1 MCAATKADF
10 DRVDIGALL
19 AKADQTCFKF
29 SGLLAS
35 KARALAAAGDSEG
48 AWVSS
53 LLSDV
58 CSFGLRADDRRQPYG
73 PHAVVGDRR
82 TASIED
88 LDEVQLAFLKE
99 IHADISIAELRARV
113 ADVLYVRKRH
123 QDYARVAIDAYLAA
137 ASVPET
143 PNHWGGAGHRLERA
157 LAIAIAIKT
166 ERDRVIERI
175 TKEIEARRPD
185 RGYFSAKMMQAL
197 FDAKAGDPEALAAI
211 AEEAAK
217 AVADKDWHRERE
229 YLLLAAQ
236 WSRRAGKADEERRLL
251 LAAAESYVKLADD
264 ANSRSLEA
272 AHLDHAIQSLR
283 TLGGTQ
289 ARVEELHRRL
299 IEAERQAPAE
309 FKEHSQSVD
318 IEDSVRRAREHV
330 AGKRLPEA
338 VLDVALMWR
347 PAEVSRLRDAVLAA
361 AKQAVF
367 FSAIPRVMV
376 NAEGKVVAKRGSIL
390 ADDPEEREEAL
401 RQAMF
406 ERGAQQ
412 REIVAVT
419 TLKPACAQIVEEH
432 YLGPR
437 ELMSLVAASPF
448 VPPGREEV
456 FAVGLAAGFNGD
468 HATALHLLMPQF
480 EHSVRTILAQNGAIT
495 SKLDDDGVQ
504 DERSLNELLYCA
516 QAKTVFG
523 SDLLFDMQGLL
534 IERFGGNL
542 RNQMAHGLL
551 DVGHMVGSQSI
562 YFWWLTLHLVVR
574 PLLPVQDEAVSSPV
588 PDPGATKE

>member
-10 DRVDIGALL
+10 DRVDIGAILGR
-19 AKADQTCFKF
+19 AEQACYKF

-35 KARALAAAGDSEG
+35 KAQALAKIGDVEG
-48 AWVSS
+48 SWVLS

-58 CSFGLRADDRRQPYG
+58 CSYALRADDRRQPYG
-73 PHAVVGDRR
+73 PRGVFGDRR

-88 LDEVQLAFLKE
+88 LDEVQLAFLRD

-123 QDYARVAIDAYLAA
+123 QDYARVAIDAYLAS
-137 ASVPET
+137 ASILLT
-143 PNHWGGAGHRLERA
+143 PDHWAGAGHLLERA
-157 LAIAIAIKT
+157 LALAIAIKT
-166 ERDRVIERI
+166 ERERVVERI
-175 TKEIEARRPD
+175 TKEIETRRPD
-185 RGYFSAKMMQAL
+185 NGYFSAKMMQAL
-197 FDAKAGDPEALAAI
+197 FDAKAGHPAALAVV
-211 AEEAAK
+211 AEETAK
-217 AVADKDWHRERE
+217 AVTDKNWHRERE

-264 ANSRSLEA
+264 ATSRSLEA
-272 AHLDHAIQSLR
+272 AHLDHAIHSLR

-299 IEAERQAPAE
+299 IDAERQAPAE
-309 FKEHSQSVD
+309 FKEHSRSVN

-330 AGKRLPEA
+330 AGKRLPDA
-338 VLDVALMWR
+338 VLAVALMWR
-347 PAEVSRLRDAVLAA
+347 PEDVSRLRDAVLAA
-361 AKQAVF
+361 AREAVF

-376 NAEGKVVAKRGSIL
+376 NAQGKVVAKRGSIL
-390 ADDPEEREEAL
+390 ADDAEEREEAL

-406 ERGAQQ
+406 ERAAQQ
-412 REIVAVT
+412 REIIAVT

-437 ELMSLVAASPF
+437 ELISLVAASPF

-456 FAVGLAAGFNGD
+456 FAVGLASGFNGD
-468 HATALHLLMPQF
+468 FATALHLLMPQF
-480 EHSVRTILAQNGAIT
+480 EHSVRMILAQNGAIT

-504 DERSLNELLYCA
+504 DERSLNELLYSA
-516 QAKTVFG
+516 QARTVFG

-551 DVGHMVGSQSI
+551 DVGHMVGPQSI

-574 PLLPVQDEAVSSPV
+574 PLLSEREEDPSSPS
-588 PDPGATKE
+588 PG